1 MNNQRT
7 DSNDQK
13 SLLLE
18 NIGRI
23 ASYNPSLGKVEISED
38 SQLCVQGGIF
48 SGSSDGESFDCRGGL
63 ITPGFVDPHTHP
75 VYVEAR
81 EDEIAQRL
89 AGASYEEIAAAGG
102 GINSSIR
109 AVREASEETLK
120 NSLSKRMDNFLK
132 LGTTTV
138 EAKSGYG
145 LNTES
150 ELKSLKVIDE
160 VNKSHPIDMIPT
172 FLGAHAIPP
181 EFKNNPE
188 GFVDLIC
195 DEMIP
200 AVAEQGMAVFCD
212 VFCENG
218 YFDVNQSRK
227 ILTAAK
233 KHGMKL
239 RMHAD
244 EFEDSG
250 AAELAGE
257 LQAVSADHLMAVS
270 NAGINALKE
279 KGVIATLLPGTTHF
293 LGKEGFAPAR
303 NLIDEGITVALATDF
318 NPGSCRINSMP
329 YIMSLAVE
337 EMNMT
342 VDEAFASAT
351 YHAAESLGIEDKIG
365 SIELGKQADLIVW
378 DVQSLKDIPNRSEA
392 LPIQAV
398 IKRGKHFEVSA

>member
-1 MNNQRT
+1 MIL
-7 DSNDQK
+7 SNISQ
-13 SLLLE
+13 
-18 NIGRI
+18 I
-23 ASYNPSLGKVEISED
+23 ATYNPSSEKVEISDD
-38 SQLCVQGGIF
+38 SQLCIQNGLF
-48 SGSSDGESFDCRGGL
+48 SESSDGETFDCAGGL
-63 ITPGFVDPHTHP
+63 VTPGFVDPHTHP
-75 VYVEAR
+75 VYVDAR

-89 AGASYEEIAAAGG
+89 AGTSYEEIAATGG
-102 GINSSIR
+102 GINASIR
-109 AVREASEETLK
+109 AVREASEEILK

-160 VNKSHPIDMIPT
+160 VNKSHPIDIVPT

-181 EFKNNPE
+181 EFRDNSE

-200 AVAEQGMAVFCD
+200 AVAEQGIAEFSD

-218 YFDVNQSRK
+218 YFDVNQSRR
-227 ILTAAK
+227 ILTAAREN
-233 KHGMKL
+233 GMNL

-257 LQAVSADHLMAVS
+257 LRAVSADHLMMVS
-270 NAGINALKE
+270 KSGIRALKE
-279 KGVIATLLPGTTHF
+279 NRVIATLLPGTTHF
-293 LGKEGFAPAR
+293 LGKKGFAPAR
-303 NLIDEGITVALATDF
+303 KLFDEGITIALATDF

-329 YIMSLAVE
+329 YIM
-337 EMNMT
+337 
-342 VDEAFASAT
+342 
-351 YHAAESLGIEDKIG
+351 
-365 SIELGKQADLIVW
+365 
-378 DVQSLKDIPNRSEA
+378 
-392 LPIQAV
+392 
-398 IKRGKHFEVSA
+398 